1 MCELFA
7 ISSRLPATVSL
18 SLETLAEHGGGSAP
32 HADGWGIAYYRGD
45 DARVIKDTSAAHDSD
60 WVRFVQSRGLSSTT
74 IISHIRK
81 ATRGGVRLQNT
92 HPFARELGGRM
103 HVLAHNGTLE
113 GVFDHP
119 DFALGRFRPI
129 GETDSEHAFCN
140 LLARMEGVWLSAGG
154 APPLDRRLAVFTAFA
169 TQARALGAANFL
181 YADGDTLF
189 VQADKRYR
197 QDGGTRPPGLHMLNR
212 RCRAPRETVSG
223 GGVSVTSDIQAITLL
238 ASVPLTDEDWQP
250 LPKNTILALS
260 QGEVVAR
267 LP

>member
-18 SLETLAEHGGGSAP
+18 SLKTLAEHGGGSAP
-32 HADGWGIAYYRGD
+32 HADGWGIAYYRDG

-60 WVRFVQSRGLSSTT
+60 WARFVQSRGLSSTT
-74 IISHIRK
+74 IISHIRG

-140 LLARMEGVWLSAGG
+140 LLARLEGLWLSEGG
-154 APPLDRRLAVFTAFA
+154 VPPLDRRLAVFTAFA
-169 TQARALGAANFL
+169 AQARALGAANFI

-189 VQADKRYR
+189 VHANQRHHE
-197 QDGGTRPPGLHMLNR
+197 DGCIRPPGLHILDR
-212 RCRAPRETVSG
+212 RCRAPQETVSG
-223 GGVSVTSDIQAITLL
+223 GGVSVTGDIQAITLL

-250 LPKNTILALS
+250 LPENTILALS
-260 QGEVVAR
+260 QGKVVAR
-267 LP
+267 A